1 MIGLTRKTA
10 VILSQCSTDN
20 PIVNREMFTYVPP
33 ALTLENSTFFE
44 ERFYIFGMVLITKG
58 VYLWIINLS
67 VVITEE
73 GCVLLLGHGS
83 DSRRHLNWEASAD
96 RRSVLVIYVVQ
107 TKQ

>member
-20 PIVNREMFTYVPP
+20 PIVNHEMFTYVPP

-44 ERFYIFGMVLITKG
+44 QRVYIFGMVLITKG
-58 VYLWIINLS
+58 DYLWIINLS
-67 VVITEE
+67 FVITEE
-73 GCVLLLGHGS
+73 GCVLLHGHGS
-83 DSRRHLNWEASAD
+83 DIRRHLNWEAPAHD
-96 RRSVLVIYVVQ
+96 RSVLVRYVVQ